1 MAYIDHTKGDT
12 PNLPEL
18 PGRAMKIIEEFE
30 SGSILGASK
39 TVRLISEVFRIQANE
54 GSYITGEELTKVILQ
69 AGDYFIQTRGAL
81 SPAVGNA
88 VNWMLAGLAK
98 FSNSTK
104 LKDVI
109 EHINKRTTEYDRV
122 SLENVAKIGH
132 YGANLFDNGQ
142 TVMAYDYSSSVNIV
156 LYQAAK
162 DGKLFTVVIPE
173 SRTLEG
179 GIKIL
184 REVVQWGHRILF
196 TADAAMGHEVK
207 SCHGVLVG
215 VESLTI
221 DGGFWTTVGTRSLA
235 ILAKYYHT
243 PFYVPT
249 ELIKIDPKSKVGV
262 SRKVHRAPIRFF
274 NDIPELHQKN
284 ISYKMDDLEFTPREL
299 ITSYITEEG
308 IIPPEAVWSLSRK
321 YL

>member
-1 MAYIDHTKGDT
+1 MAYIDHTKGDA

-18 PGRAMKIIEEFE
+18 PAKALKIIGDFE

-39 TVRLISEVFRIQANE
+39 TVRLIGEVFRIQANE
-54 GSYITGEELTKVILQ
+54 SSYLASEDLTKNILQ
-69 AGDYFIQTRGAL
+69 AGNYFIQTRGAL

-88 VNWMLAGLAK
+88 VNWMLAGLVE
-98 FSNSTK
+98 FSKSAS
-104 LKDVI
+104 LKEVV
-109 EHINKRTTEYDRV
+109 EHINTRTSEYDRI
-122 SLENVAKIGH
+122 SLENVAKIGR
-132 YGANLFDNGQ
+132 YGANLFDYGQ
-142 TVMAYDYSSSVNIV
+142 TIMAYDYSTSVNII
-156 LYQAAK
+156 LNQAAK
-162 DGKLFTVVIPE
+162 DGKIFTVVIPE

-184 REVVQWGHRILF
+184 REVAQCGHRVLF
-196 TADAAMGHEVK
+196 TADAAMGHEVR

-235 ILAKYYHT
+235 ILAKYYHV

-249 ELIKIDPKSKVGV
+249 ELIKIDLKSGLGI
-262 SRKVHRAPIRFF
+262 SREVQRAPIHFF
-274 NDIPELHQKN
+274 SEISELHQTN
-284 ISYKMDDLEFTPREL
+284 ISYEMDDLEFTPREL

-308 IIPPEAVWSLSRK
+308 ITPPEAIWSLARK
-321 YL
+321 YI